1 MKLKIGTYNICHCCD
16 FTKFT
21 PPDYER
27 DNYVVNIEQTARII
41 KQLNLDIIGL
51 NEVYENGNDPLEA
64 FKHQTEILAKLS
76 GYPYFYYAQGKD
88 YDFTD
93 IGNAILSKYPI
104 ESVTSHKILSVPEC
118 EQTEDTWY
126 EDRVIIDAVIN
137 VNGTKVNALI
147 THFGLATVELERMT
161 AKINQLIDNAV
172 YPVVLMGDFNI
183 EPDSEYLTEI
193 YKRLVSCADVFNNQQ
208 NTFPAWKPEVHIDY
222 IFVNKNTKVLGYTV
236 HDILASDH
244 VPLSAEIEL

>member
-27 DNYVVNIEQTARII
+27 DNYVVNIEQIVKII
-41 KQLNLDIIGL
+41 KDLDLDFIGL
-51 NEVYENGNDPLEA
+51 NEVYEDGNDGPES
-64 FKHQTEILAKLS
+64 FKHQTEKLAKLS

-88 YDFTD
+88 YEWTD

-104 ESVTSHKILSVPEC
+104 ESVTTHKILSVPES

-172 YPVVLMGDFNI
+172 YPVVLMGDFNV
-183 EPDSEYLTEI
+183 EPDSKYLSDI
-193 YKRLVSCADVFNNQQ
+193 NKRLKSCADVFSNKQ
-208 NTFPAWKPEVHIDY
+208 NTHPSWNPQRHIDY
-222 IFVNKNTKVLGYTV
+222 IFVNKQTKVLEYTV
-236 HDILASDH
+236 HDIFASDH